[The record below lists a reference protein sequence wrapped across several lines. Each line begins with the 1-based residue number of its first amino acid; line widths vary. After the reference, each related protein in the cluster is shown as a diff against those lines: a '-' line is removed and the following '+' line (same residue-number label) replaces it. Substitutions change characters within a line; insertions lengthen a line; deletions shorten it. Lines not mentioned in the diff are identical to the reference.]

1 MQTYIKEVNAI
12 GYALSLIHILVEPD
26 LVRAL
31 TEQPRRTAILDVTW
45 PEPCPEDSP
54 LWSLPNVL
62 ITPHIA
68 GSAGDEVMRMGEY
81 MLGECE
87 RMLAGE
93 PFAYDVSMDMLE
105 HMA

>member
-1 MQTYIKEVNAI
+1 M
-12 GYALSLIHILVEPD
+12 
-26 LVRAL
+26 
-31 TEQPRRTAILDVTW
+31 
-45 PEPCPEDSP
+45 
-54 LWSLPNVL
+54 L